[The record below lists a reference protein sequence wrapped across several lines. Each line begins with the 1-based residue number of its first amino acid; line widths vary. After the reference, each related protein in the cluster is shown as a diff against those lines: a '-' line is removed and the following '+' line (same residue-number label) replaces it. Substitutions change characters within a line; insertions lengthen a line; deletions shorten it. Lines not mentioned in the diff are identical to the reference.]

1 MHLIL
6 HTVDPTM
13 GKDILDIRNVCECN
27 RCLGSRTLHPQ
38 VSLINLERPN
48 FDQSFVKFE
57 FYAILLIEE
66 CPDNCECCGRS
77 HHDFSYATMV
87 FLTPGEVFRMNA
99 TNTLPD
105 KGLLLTF
112 HPDLIFRTTLNN
124 HIDNYTFFFYRKE
137 EALHLSLQ
145 EKKIVGQCFD
155 AIKAE
160 LHHPIDIHSRILLSR
175 LIELLLD
182 YCTRFY
188 ERQFILREDENKE
201 SLKKLERMLDNYI
214 LSGRLRGGIFPR
226 PRDCAEILCL
236 STAYF
241 NDLLKFE
248 TGKTLNEYVEL
259 RRIETAKHM
268 LMSPGN
274 TPTLVARQLGYTS
287 VNHFCS
293 LFKKLT
299 GYAPTEYVRAQN

>member
-1 MHLIL
+1 
-6 HTVDPTM
+6 M
-13 GKDILDIRNVCECN
+13 GKDILDIKNVCECN
-27 RCLGSRTLHPQ
+27 RCLGSKTLHPQ

-66 CPDNCECCGRS
+66 CPNNCECCGRS
-77 HHDFSYATMV
+77 HYDFSYATMV

-112 HPDLIFRTTLNN
+112 HPDLLFRTTLNN
-124 HIDNYTFFFYRKE
+124 HINNYTFFFYQKE
-137 EALHLSLQ
+137 EALHLSLR

-155 AIKAE
+155 AIRAE
-160 LHHPIDIHSRILLSR
+160 LHHSIDTHSRTLLSR

-188 ERQFILREDENKE
+188 ERQFILREGENKDI
-201 SLKKLERMLDNYI
+201 LKELERMLDNYV
-214 LSGRLRGGIFPR
+214 LSGRLRQGIFPR
-226 PRDCAEILCL
+226 PRDCAEALHL

-248 TGKTLNEYVEL
+248 TGKTLKEYMEL
-259 RRIETAKHM
+259 KRIEMAKHM
-268 LMSPGN
+268 LLSPEN
-274 TPTLVARQLGYTS
+274 TPSLVARQLGYTS
-287 VNHFCS
+287 VSHFS
-293 LFKKLT
+293 FLFKKLT
-299 GYAPTEYVRAQN
+299 GHAPTDYVRTQN